1 MRLFADIHVDSRRKY
16 KMSILLMAIVLILI
30 VVATVITK
38 KLPFNF
44 VLMIVPIV
52 CALLLGHSVKETS
65 DFVAGQLSSMMQ
77 SAGFMLLFAFLY
89 FQMLTE
95 AGVFDTIVMAV
106 TKKLGKKMNVI
117 VIMVLTTLIG
127 GFSILTGNFTP
138 AYLITFPIL
147 VPLYKEFDFDREAAF
162 IIAQT
167 AMSALCFIPWGIGM
181 AYTGVLNRTG
191 CKRTCSGIHALG
203 DLFYSGNYSSVGI
216 FRVEA

>member
-1 MRLFADIHVDSRRKY
+1 MRLFADIHVDSRREY

-106 TKKLGKKMNVI
+106 TKKLERK
-117 VIMVLTTLIG
+117 
-127 GFSILTGNFTP
+127 
-138 AYLITFPIL
+138 
-147 VPLYKEFDFDREAAF
+147 
-162 IIAQT
+162 
-167 AMSALCFIPWGIGM
+167 
-181 AYTGVLNRTG
+181 
-191 CKRTCSGIHALG
+191 
-203 DLFYSGNYSSVGI
+203 
-216 FRVEA
+216 